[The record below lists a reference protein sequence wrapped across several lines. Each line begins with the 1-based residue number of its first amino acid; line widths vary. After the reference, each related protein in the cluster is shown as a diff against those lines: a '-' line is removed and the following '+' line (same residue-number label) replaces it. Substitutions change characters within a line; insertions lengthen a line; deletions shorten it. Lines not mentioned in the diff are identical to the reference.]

1 MFFSI
6 LFIISEVK
14 ATGINEKYD
23 KKIDWFISAQP
34 KSFVLNV
41 MFVIKDALAYEST
54 ATEPT
59 KVAFY
64 DKLRLLREINPNF
77 GEEIDQYEWKNIRYI
92 TKAMWRKYKNDKAKG
107 DLEKFEKFLAL
118 ARSYWNM
125 QLKR

>member
-41 MFVIKDALAYEST
+41 MYVIKDALAYEST

-64 DKLRLLREINPNF
+64 DKLRSLREINPNF